1 MRSKDPFRIALKS
14 SSSTTGVRAYPPARP
29 GGYWRLRWV
38 EGGRRRDT
46 TARSREEALG
56 RAAEVVEGLAR
67 GRPTDWARAS
77 GGALAEH
84 YLDPTRRPSR
94 GGAWSLRHR

>member
-77 GGALAEH
+77 GWASG
-84 YLDPTRRPSR
+84 
-94 GGAWSLRHR
+94 